1 MSYSSFIAKR
11 YLKSKQLSKSASLIT
26 KIAIGGIGIG
36 VAIVLIALTI
46 FEGFDKAV
54 TEKIIQMD
62 SHIKITGF
70 GGRNLLNSDKFV
82 SEMKLKFNDSI
93 VDISPFISREALI
106 KSKKTTEG
114 ISLHG
119 VSSSKIISLK
129 KYFVA
134 QSKPSTNNNFII
146 IGKKLAE
153 KLFLKVGDN
162 VTLFALQSPEPPSEE
177 NPPIIAKYFVS
188 AIYES
193 GMAEYDDLNAYVD
206 LNNAQKLFLLNN
218 TVSGYDIR
226 VNEVD
231 KIKSLTK
238 QIKDFVHYPYYVRT
252 IFKIHQNIFTWLAL
266 QKKPVP
272 IILGLIIIVAVFN
285 IIGTLL
291 MIVLEKISAV
301 GTLQA
306 IGSTKRQIISIFLM
320 EGIFISSTGIILG
333 NALALILSLLQ
344 KYFNVIPL
352 PSSVYFLSSVPI
364 SINYLN
370 YLAVSLAAFFL
381 SVLASYIP
389 SRIAANISPI
399 DAIKFN

>member
-1 MSYSSFIAKR
+1 MRYSSFIARR

-26 KIAIGGIGIG
+26 KIAISGIAIG

-46 FEGFDKAV
+46 FDGFDKAV

-70 GGRNLLNSDKFV
+70 GGRNLSHSDNFI
-82 SEMKLKFNDSI
+82 SEMKTKFNNSI
-93 VDISPFISREALI
+93 TDISPFIVRESLI
-106 KSKKTTEG
+106 KSKEATEG

-119 VSSSKIISLK
+119 VSKSKIASLQQ
-129 KYFVA
+129 YFIA
-134 QSKPSTNNNFII
+134 HAKSNSNNNFII
-146 IGKKLAE
+146 IGKRLPE
-153 KLFLKVGDN
+153 KLFLKVGDA
-162 VTLFALQSPEPPSEE
+162 VTLFTLQRPDPPSDD
-177 NPPIIAKYFVS
+177 NPPIIAKYYIS

-206 LNNAQKLFLLNN
+206 LKTAQELFLLNN
-218 TVSGYDIR
+218 EVSGYDIR
-226 VNEVD
+226 VKDVNQIE
-231 KIKSLTK
+231 ILTK
-238 QIKDFVHYPYYVRT
+238 EIKNFVHYPYYVRT

-272 IILGLIIIVAVFN
+272 IFLGLIIIVAEFN

-306 IGSTKRQIISIFLM
+306 IGSTKKQIVSIFLM
-320 EGIFISSTGIILG
+320 DGIFISTTGIILG
-333 NALALILSLLQ
+333 DSLALILSLLQ

-364 SINYLN
+364 SINYFN
-370 YLAVSLAAFFL
+370 YLSVSLAAFLL
-381 SVLASYIP
+381 SVLAAYIP